1 METITRNYI
10 CSREIYLQ
18 AKEYQKKLAE
28 WGKHYDV
35 YCRQKAAAQAEYKIK
50 NPEPRRFSVE
60 HGVWLQNYPHT
71 FARGAIALEARHH
84 NIVYAVIKG
93 KVYSQVE
100 VKVRKDNEPDLGL
113 LEGLV
118 TKYNINFDTFLEAA
132 KYERNA

>member
-28 WGKHYDV
+28 WGKHYDG
-35 YCRQKAAAQAEYKIK
+35 YCRQIADAQAEYRIK
-50 NPEPRRFSVE
+50 NPEPQRFSVE
-60 HGVWLQNYPHT
+60 HRAWLRNYPY
-71 FARGAIALEARHH
+71 ALSREAIALEARHH

-93 KVYSQVE
+93 KAYSQIE

-113 LEGLV
+113 LEGIT

-132 KYERNA
+132 KYECNA